1 MGPTVTQIYQRQMW
15 FVTHN
20 GVKTSLESNQQHHED
35 RGMSTTPDTTTEW
48 QCSEWPVDGEE
59 AVARAE
65 IAEGHA

>member
-1 MGPTVTQIYQRQMW
+1 MW

-35 RGMSTTPDTTTEW
+35 RGMSTTPVHNPAEW

-65 IAEGHA
+65 IAEGHCMS